1 MNDITLQHTPFDGIA
16 DYISALDK
24 VCAAASHSLIVFEKN
39 YEDIGFNSEARYDVL
54 RHFLLAG
61 NNNRLRLLAHDPQH
75 LLRFCP
81 RMMMLLRQFSHSM
94 SIYQTPPHLHHVTE
108 PFAVA
113 DDSHFVRRFHF
124 DDTRGVL
131 AQNDPSGALE
141 LKSRFEEMW
150 IASHPCASPTTL
162 GL

>member
-1 MNDITLQHTPFDGIA
+1 MNDAALQHTPFDGVA
-16 DYISALDK
+16 DYIAALDQ
-24 VCAAASHSLIVFEKN
+24 VCASASHSLIVFEKN
-39 YEDIGFNSEARYDVL
+39 YEDLGFNAEARYDVL
-54 RHFLLAG
+54 RRFLLAS

-75 LLRFCP
+75 LMRFCP

-94 SIYQTPPHLHHVTE
+94 SIYQTPQHLHHITE

-113 DDSHFVRRFHF
+113 DENSFVRRFHF

-131 AQNDPSGALE
+131 AHNDPSGALE

-150 IASHPCASPTTL
+150 TSSHPCASPTTL

>member
-1 MNDITLQHTPFDGIA
+1 MNDEALLHTQFDSVAGYTA
-16 DYISALDK
+16 ALDK
-24 VCAAASHSLIVFEKN
+24 VCAAASHSLIVFEIN
-39 YEDIGFNSEARYDVL
+39 YEGIGFNAEARYDTL
-54 RHFLLAG
+54 RRLLLAS

-75 LLRFCP
+75 LVRFCP

-94 SIYQTPPHLHHVTE
+94 SIFQTPQHLHHVTE

-113 DDSHFVRRFHF
+113 DDNTFVRRFHF

-131 AQNDPSGALE
+131 AQNDPSGALD

-150 IASHPCASPTTL
+150 TCSHPCASATTL